1 MKMEMERRSIALFSL
16 VGALSATSL
25 YSDVAFGDYVPLL
38 VGAAPKE
45 RPWVTDLAVG
55 DFSGDGV
62 DDIAFCEGKLNEI
75 GLLIGKGDGTF
86 EEFPS
91 IGSIMG
97 PAHIEV
103 VDFDQDGDGDLL
115 VACMGVVFP
124 NNEKIGSVVILE
136 NKGSLQFERHTILEN
151 TSRVTDVQAGDLD
164 GDGDLDLAV
173 AQFGYIQ
180 GKVQW
185 FENRGNWEFRANVLL
200 DLPGAIHSPI
210 FDADQDGD
218 LDIVS
223 IISQQWEE
231 VYLFRNES
239 GSFKGEVIYGNFNED
254 FGSSGISL
262 ADLDQDGDQDILYTN
277 GDGFDYAIPGSRPW
291 HGVQWLENDGAGGFK
306 YHRVGDF
313 SGAYSPIAV
322 DVDQDGDLDIV
333 ASSCF
338 NDWIRQDAS
347 SLTCFVNDGNLN
359 FTAVPLAA
367 KPSHI
372 SVVKAVDLDG
382 DGIEELITGGFH
394 AYPPWD
400 KMSRITLWKK
410 RKP

>member
-1 MKMEMERRSIALFSL
+1 MMRRLL
-16 VGALSATSL
+16 GWLSMVVVLSPSYVCA
-25 YSDVAFGDYVPLL
+25 DVTFGHYVPT
-38 VGAAPKE
+38 GIGTEPKE

-55 DFSGDGV
+55 DFSGDGI
-62 DDIAFCEGKLNEI
+62 DDIAFCEGKLNQI
-75 GLLIGKGDGTF
+75 GLLVGKGDGTF
-86 EEFPS
+86 EESAS

-97 PAHIEV
+97 PAHVEV
-103 VDFDQDGDGDLL
+103 VDFDRDGDGDLL

-124 NNEKIGSVVILE
+124 SNEKIGSVVILE
-136 NKGSLQFERHTILEN
+136 NTGGMQFKRHTILEN
-151 TSRVTDVQAGDLD
+151 TFRVTDVQAGDLD

-180 GKVQW
+180 GEVRW
-185 FENRGNWEFRANVLL
+185 IENRGNWEFKSTSLIS
-200 DLPGAIHSPI
+200 LPGAIHSPV
-210 FDADQDGD
+210 FDTDSDGD

-231 VYLFRNES
+231 VHLFRNES

-291 HGVQWLENDGAGGFK
+291 HGVQWLENDGNGGFK
-306 YHRVGDF
+306 YHRIGDF

-338 NDWIRQDAS
+338 NDWIREDAY
-347 SLTCFVNDGNLN
+347 SLTCFVNDGSLN
-359 FTAVPLAA
+359 FTAVPLASE
-367 KPSHI
+367 PSHI

-382 DGIEELITGGFH
+382 DGIEELVTGGFH

>member
-1 MKMEMERRSIALFSL
+1 MEVRLIALLSL
-16 VGALSATSL
+16 IGALSTTDA
-25 YSDVAFGDYVPLL
+25 YSDVSFGDYVPLRI
-38 VGAAPKE
+38 GAEPKE

-86 EEFPS
+86 SESPS
-91 IGSIMG
+91 VGSIMG

-124 NNEKIGSVVILE
+124 SNEKIGSVVILE
-136 NKGSLQFERHTILEN
+136 NQGGLRFKRHTILEN
-151 TSRVTDVQAGDLD
+151 TFRVTDVQAGDLD
-164 GDGDLDLAV
+164 GDGDLDLSV

-180 GKVQW
+180 GEVQW
-185 FENRGNWEFRANVLL
+185 LENLGNWEFRGKALL

-210 FDADQDGD
+210 FDADMDGD

-223 IISQQWEE
+223 LISQQWEE
-231 VYLFRNES
+231 VHLFRNER
-239 GSFKGEVIYGNFNED
+239 GSFKAEVVYGNFNED
-254 FGSSGISL
+254 FGISL

-291 HGVQWLENDGAGGFK
+291 HGVQWLENDGDGGFK

-338 NDWIRQDAS
+338 NDWIRQDAY

-359 FTAVPLAA
+359 FTAVPLATE
-367 KPSHI
+367 PSHI